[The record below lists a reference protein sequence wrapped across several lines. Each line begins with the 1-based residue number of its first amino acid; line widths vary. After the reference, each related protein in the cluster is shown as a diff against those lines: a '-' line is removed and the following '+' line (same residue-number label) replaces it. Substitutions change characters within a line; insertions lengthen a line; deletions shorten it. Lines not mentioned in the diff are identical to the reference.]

1 MTQKPT
7 GQEKIE
13 ALTQESTPGDVA
25 DAFVTRYSEALD
37 DCISNLPATREFLNA
52 EGLEK
57 EGQLDV
63 ADKRRHRAFLLRR
76 MKEAVQTQAICVTA
90 ASTVSTGSP
99 THSAPSSP
107 IGSRPNSRNGN
118 DNRHRA
124 E

>member
-76 MKEAVQTQAICVTA
+76 MKEAVQTGYLRDRGIDSVDRLTDTQRTELADRIKTELA
-90 ASTVSTGSP
+90 KWQ
-99 THSAPSSP
+99 
-107 IGSRPNSRNGN
+107 R
-118 DNRHRA
+118 
-124 E
+124 